1 MNRARAAAVA
11 AGALVVALAAS
22 ALAAVQTTRLSHE
35 HASAEVRESAL
46 AAARQIAVDIAD
58 YNYQTIDRD
67 FTRVTQEA
75 TGKFLSDFS
84 TQSAG
89 VRDAIVAAKA
99 VSQATVAAAG
109 VVNASANS
117 AQIDV
122 ALNRTVTNASSPKGT
137 QAAFGLQMLLVKRG
151 GRWLASEV
159 NPL

>member
-1 MNRARAAAVA
+1 MNRARVAAAAAALLVIA
-11 AGALVVALAAS
+11 LAGA
-22 ALAAVQTTRLSHE
+22 ALAAVQTGRLSHE
-35 HASAEVRESAL
+35 QSISDDRASAL

-58 YNYQTIDRD
+58 YDYRQIDKD

-75 TGKFLSDFS
+75 TGKFLSEFS

-99 VSQATVAAAG
+99 VSQATVAGAG
-109 VVNASANS
+109 VVNANGHSAEV
-117 AQIDV
+117 DV
-122 ALNRTVTNASSPKGT
+122 ALNRTVTNAAAPKGT

-151 GRWLASEV
+151 GHWIASEV